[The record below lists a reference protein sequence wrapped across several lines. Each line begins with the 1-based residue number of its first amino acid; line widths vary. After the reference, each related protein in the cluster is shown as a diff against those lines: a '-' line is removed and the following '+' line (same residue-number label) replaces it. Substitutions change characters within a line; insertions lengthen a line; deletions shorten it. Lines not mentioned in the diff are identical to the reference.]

1 VNLSKI
7 EKQLLEESIKGR
19 KTSTTE
25 IIKTSTTEIINA
37 YHKRLASNNCL
48 RSKTWWDWRGLELK
62 RVETYQ
68 RNTNICLPLVVSQR
82 IYRRAKIL
90 CCEDN

>member
-19 KTSTTE
+19 
-25 IIKTSTTEIINA
+25 KTSTTEIINA